1 MKYLYW
7 LICVFALLAAGCSS
21 GSPEDGRLLEISE
34 KVSDSPEE
42 MLARLD
48 SMDVASLGESD
59 RQFHA
64 LMRIKAQ
71 DKAFVSHTSD
81 SVILRVIDYYSLHP
95 KSGLYPEALYYGGR
109 VYSDI
114 GDAPTALRYFQD
126 ALDALPEG
134 KDDEF
139 RATILTQT
147 GWLLNSVRLYNEA
160 ARYLDDALTIRS
172 DKADLKKTMYDTQL
186 LGAVYLHAARYDSA
200 DSCFRKAREIAVHLS
215 HRDTLIQD
223 MYMAGTE
230 LYRGNLSEALER
242 IRGVLGNLPEKNR
255 DIIYAYASQIYLEAG
270 IPDTAR
276 LFAIK
281 LIGSDN
287 NDHRRIGYQL
297 LLKPELSRYS
307 DADSLVSY
315 TLVYG
320 ELLDE
325 YLNRHDAQQ
334 VAMQT
339 SLYNYQTHERE
350 RKKAEEAKRVYMYV
364 AGLSLIFILALCIGM
379 LYLRNRRMKFQL
391 DYHKALDNISQLE
404 NSLTLT
410 EEKLKKSEKTVEEL
424 EAEKLEVE
432 KKLRQAEKKDEI
444 QAEESEDNRSAENDS
459 EEDRV
464 REQLKERLLRLQKA
478 GEARKNDPKEILS
491 ASVYARLQENIVNK
505 VGIKIDD
512 EVWIEIEDAVLSVS
526 ADFKSK
532 LTLLIGGRIKPDV
545 YHLALL
551 VRCGF
556 GPTDTGALLGR
567 TKGAV
572 SSRRGYICEKIF
584 GEKYGGKVMDDIINL
599 L

>member
-1 MKYLYW
+1 M
-7 LICVFALLAAGCSS
+7 
-21 GSPEDGRLLEISE
+21 
-34 KVSDSPEE
+34 
-42 MLARLD
+42 
-48 SMDVASLGESD
+48 
-59 RQFHA
+59 
-64 LMRIKAQ
+64 
-71 DKAFVSHTSD
+71 
-81 SVILRVIDYYSLHP
+81 
-95 KSGLYPEALYYGGR
+95 
-109 VYSDI
+109 
-114 GDAPTALRYFQD
+114 
-126 ALDALPEG
+126 
-134 KDDEF
+134 
-139 RATILTQT
+139 
-147 GWLLNSVRLYNEA
+147 
-160 ARYLDDALTIRS
+160 
-172 DKADLKKTMYDTQL
+172 
-186 LGAVYLHAARYDSA
+186 
-200 DSCFRKAREIAVHLS
+200 
-215 HRDTLIQD
+215 
-223 MYMAGTE
+223 
-230 LYRGNLSEALER
+230 
-242 IRGVLGNLPEKNR
+242 
-255 DIIYAYASQIYLEAG
+255 
-270 IPDTAR
+270 
-276 LFAIK
+276 
-281 LIGSDN
+281 
-287 NDHRRIGYQL
+287 
-297 LLKPELSRYS
+297 
-307 DADSLVSY
+307 
-315 TLVYG
+315 
-320 ELLDE
+320 
-325 YLNRHDAQQ
+325 
-334 VAMQT
+334 
-339 SLYNYQTHERE
+339 
-350 RKKAEEAKRVYMYV
+350 
-364 AGLSLIFILALCIGM
+364 
-379 LYLRNRRMKFQL
+379 